1 MLQKGGFG
9 ARSKSI
15 ARVLSNVATR
25 EPTPPPP
32 TWSLAQHADSSSK
45 SGLSLSCTSAVL
57 RQLPQME
64 LAVSRRG

>member
-1 MLQKGGFG
+1 MLQKGGFET
-9 ARSKSI
+9 RSKSI

-25 EPTPPPP
+25 EPTPPP
-32 TWSLAQHADSSSK
+32 TWSLAQHADSPSK